1 MDPPVLAALLPF
13 SSQGRL
19 RAGGESV
26 YLALPLVFP
35 FPSLRFRT
43 MDVTTTISLA
53 DRAASLRQSDIR
65 AVTQRVKEVGGIN
78 LGQGVCDLPTPQ
90 PIKDRAHRAIRDDA
104 SIYSHYAG
112 IKPLR
117 RAILEKEQAYNHVPA
132 TSPDEVV
139 VGVGS
144 TGVFVAAA
152 FTLLE
157 AGDEVLLFEPFYG
170 YHRNILRM
178 TGATVRY
185 VPLGGP
191 DSTFDRAAM
200 EEALTPD
207 TKAVVVNTPA
217 NPSGKVWT
225 RDELATLVDVLRA
238 HDLVAMTDEIY
249 EYMLYDG
256 AEHVSLASLP
266 GGYERTIT
274 ISGFSKAYN
283 VTGWRLGYGVA
294 PTPVVE
300 TMGLMNDALYICAP
314 RPLQHAALAAF
325 EDLDDD
331 YVAQLQAEYAERRT
345 LMCETLEDI
354 GFDVPWPDG
363 AYYVLARFGH
373 LAAGRDGF
381 SDDEAACETL
391 IQEAKVGSVTGRSF
405 YETPAD
411 GQYRL
416 RFCFAKEMPVL
427 EQACEQLRAAFE

>member
-1 MDPPVLAALLPF
+1 MAVP
-13 SSQGRL
+13 
-19 RAGGESV
+19 
-26 YLALPLVFP
+26 
-35 FPSLRFRT
+35 
-43 MDVTTTISLA
+43 LA
-53 DRAASLRQSDIR
+53 DRAVSLEQSDIR
-65 AVTQRVKEVGGIN
+65 AVTQQVEEVGGIN
-78 LGQGVCDLPTPQ
+78 LGQGVCDLPTPE
-90 PIKDRAHRAIRDDA
+90 PIKARAHQAIRDDE

-112 IKPLR
+112 IEPLR
-117 RAILEKEQAYNHVPA
+117 RAILEKEKTYNDVPA
-132 TSPDEVV
+132 TSPEEVV

-157 AGDEVLLFEPFYG
+157 AGDEVILFEPFYG
-170 YHRNILRM
+170 YHRNILEL
-178 TGATVRY
+178 TGATIRY

-191 DSTFDRAAM
+191 ESTFDRAAM

-225 RDELATLVDVLRA
+225 RDELSTLVEILQA
-238 HDLVAMTDEIY
+238 HDLVALTDEIY

-266 GGYERTIT
+266 GAYERTIT

-294 PTPVVE
+294 PAPIAE
-300 TMGLMNDALYICAP
+300 KMGLMNDLFYICAP

-325 EDLDDD
+325 EDLDESYIEDLQSD
-331 YVAQLQAEYAERRT
+331 YATRRT

-363 AYYVLARFGH
+363 AYYVLADFEP
-373 LAAGRDGF
+373 LAATHDGF
-381 SDDEAACETL
+381 ANDKAACDTLIDEAH
-391 IQEAKVGSVTGRSF
+391 VGSVTGRSF
-405 YETPAD
+405 YRNPSD
-411 GQYRL
+411 GRFQL
-416 RFCFAKEMPVL
+416 RFCFAKEIPVL
-427 EQACEQLRAAFE
+427 KQACEQLREAFG

>member
-1 MDPPVLAALLPF
+1 MDLTADPAVATRASAL
-13 SSQGRL
+13 Q
-19 RAGGESV
+19 
-26 YLALPLVFP
+26 
-35 FPSLRFRT
+35 
-43 MDVTTTISLA
+43 
-53 DRAASLRQSDIR
+53 QSDIR
-65 AVTQRVKEVGGIN
+65 SVTQRVKAVDGIN

-90 PIKDRAHRAIRDDA
+90 PIRDRAHQALRDDE

-112 IKPLR
+112 IAPLR
-117 RAILEKEQAYNHVPA
+117 RAILEKTQTHNEVPA
-132 TSPDEVV
+132 TTPEEVV

-144 TGVFVAAA
+144 TGVFVSAA

-157 AGDEVLLFEPFYG
+157 EGDEVILFEPFYG
-170 YHRNILRM
+170 YHRNILEM
-178 TGATVRY
+178 TGATIRY

-191 DSTFDRAAM
+191 ASTFDRAAM
-200 EEALTPD
+200 EEAVTPD

-225 RDELATLVDVLRA
+225 RDELTALVDVLHA

-266 GGYERTIT
+266 GAYERTIT

-294 PTPVVE
+294 PAPIAE
-300 TMGLMNDALYICAP
+300 KMGLMNDLLYICAP

-331 YVAQLQAEYAERRT
+331 YIAELQVDYATRRA
-345 LMCETLEDI
+345 LLCETLEDI

-363 AYYVLARFGH
+363 AYYVLADFES
-373 LAAGRDGF
+373 LAATRDGF
-381 SDDEAACETL
+381 TDDEAACSTL
-391 IQEAKVGSVTGRSF
+391 IEEARIGSVTGRSF
-405 YETPAD
+405 YQDPSD
-411 GQYRL
+411 GRFQL
-416 RFCFAKEMPVL
+416 RFCFAKEIPVL
-427 EQACEQLRAAFE
+427 KQACEQLRAAFGEA

>member
-1 MDPPVLAALLPF
+1 MDA
-13 SSQGRL
+13 
-19 RAGGESV
+19 
-26 YLALPLVFP
+26 
-35 FPSLRFRT
+35 T
-43 MDVTTTISLA
+43 MAVPLA
-53 DRAASLRQSDIR
+53 DRAVSLEQSDIR
-65 AVTQRVKEVGGIN
+65 AVTQQVEEVGGIN
-78 LGQGVCDLPTPQ
+78 LGQGVCDLPTPE
-90 PIKDRAHRAIRDDA
+90 PIKARAHQAIRDDE

-112 IKPLR
+112 IEPLR
-117 RAILEKEQAYNHVPA
+117 RAILEKEKAYNDVPA
-132 TSPDEVV
+132 TFPEEVV

-157 AGDEVLLFEPFYG
+157 EGDEVILFEPFYG
-170 YHRNILRM
+170 YHRNILEL
-178 TGATVRY
+178 TGATIRY

-191 DSTFDRAAM
+191 ESTFDRAAM

-225 RDELATLVDVLRA
+225 RDELSTLVEILQA
-238 HDLVAMTDEIY
+238 HDLVALTDEIY

-266 GGYERTIT
+266 GAYERTIT

-294 PTPVVE
+294 PAPIAE
-300 TMGLMNDALYICAP
+300 KMGLMNDLFYICAP

-325 EDLDDD
+325 EDLDESYIEDLQSD
-331 YVAQLQAEYAERRT
+331 YATRRT

-363 AYYVLARFGH
+363 AYYVLADFEP
-373 LAAGRDGF
+373 LAATHDGF
-381 SDDEAACETL
+381 ANDKAACDTLIDEAH
-391 IQEAKVGSVTGRSF
+391 VGSVTGRSF
-405 YETPAD
+405 YRDPSD
-411 GQYRL
+411 GRFQL
-416 RFCFAKEMPVL
+416 RFCFAKEIPVL
-427 EQACEQLRAAFE
+427 KQACEQLREAFG